1 MADDAPNPHT
11 ARFSALTKA
20 LLDNVKRANF
30 PPVYTLPIEQAR
42 QAYKASVGAM
52 ELPRAQVARVHDFAI
67 PGPAGHMQARL
78 WADSHEPDLPVLLYL
93 HGGGFV
99 IGDIDTCE
107 AMCRSVAKQS
117 GAAVVAVNY
126 RLAPEHKYPA
136 GLQDAW
142 AAFQWLAEHAHTLG
156 LDGRRLAVSGDSAG
170 GTLSASVALLAR
182 DAGIPLALQ
191 ALIYPSVQTRSMT
204 ESFKAFSRDTLLSA
218 ELMTWFE
225 AQTRGGELP
234 HAWHRE
240 PLHAPDH
247 SGVAPAWIGLAECDA
262 LTDEGHHYAQK
273 LREAGVPVEVR
284 QWPGVIHDFINMG
297 RFMPEA
303 AELHTELAV
312 QLKKAFQR

>member
-1 MADDAPNPHT
+1 MADDAPNPHA

-30 PPVYTLPIEQAR
+30 PPIYTLPIAQAR
-42 QAYKASVGAM
+42 LAYKASVGAM

-67 PGPAGHMQARL
+67 PGPAGSMQARL
-78 WADSHEPDLPVLLYL
+78 WADSHEPGLPVLLYL

-107 AMCRSVAKQS
+107 AMCRNVAKQS

-142 AAFQWLAEHAHTLG
+142 AAFQWLAEHGHTQG

-191 ALIYPSVQTRSMT
+191 ALIYPSVQTRSAT

-218 ELMTWFE
+218 ELMAWFD
-225 AQTRGGELP
+225 AQTRGDELP

-247 SGVAPAWIGLAECDA
+247 AGVAPAWIGLAECDA
-262 LTDEGHHYAQK
+262 LADEGHHYAQK
-273 LREAGVPVEVR
+273 LRDAGVSVEVR

-303 AELHTELAV
+303 AELHAELAA
-312 QLKKAFQR
+312 QLKKAFQA